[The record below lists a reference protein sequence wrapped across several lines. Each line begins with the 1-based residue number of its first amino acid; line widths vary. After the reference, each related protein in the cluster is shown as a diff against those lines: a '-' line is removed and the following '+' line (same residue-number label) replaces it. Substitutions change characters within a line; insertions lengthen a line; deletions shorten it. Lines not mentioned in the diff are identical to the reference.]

1 MLGAH
6 RSIDCASHCRCGS
19 SRTANGHT
27 ASASIL
33 REEAICSK
41 NRKDTTVYKPALF
54 CKQTLH
60 TTFLFTGILPQKH
73 TPSLTLCKS
82 ALPLTQVQAS
92 FSVQCSANSSSLTS
106 SIVPPFPAMSFL
118 ERVSR
123 IQSSSPQ
130 PGPRLTLLEVLL
142 GDSGPTLLA
151 RMRPR
156 GWGWLS
162 GRERTFPVFELAV
175 VDAGME
181 ME

>member
-1 MLGAH
+1 MG
-6 RSIDCASHCRCGS
+6 RPT
-19 SRTANGHT
+19 RTASGHSQS

-41 NRKDTTVYKPALF
+41 NRKDTTVYKLALF

-60 TTFLFTGILPQKH
+60 TLSYSQEFYLKSTRP
-73 TPSLTLCKS
+73 LCS

-175 VDAGME
+175 VEAGME